1 VKKRIIFSV
10 FTIVVAAAVIAGGTM
25 AWFTNKTETT
35 DAVFTAGTVSIE
47 AGETIDFDE
56 EDDYYDWYNEDEV
69 KPLRVVDYKWIQP
82 IQEARTNPNAVLEL
96 ETERS
101 DSNFFSLGFGGYVT
115 VEFDGIL
122 VPGETK
128 IIVYEETWKPSVT
141 YPRESAIVSLSMDG
155 ENWVTIED
163 ELHNQKD
170 HNKDQKKNVIT
181 IPEDFELEY
190 ARYIKIEDTSN
201 QDDFVGIENADGF
214 DVNYICIKGYY
225 RDKNMN
231 WNPGDISKKTFK
243 IVNTGT
249 KDIHLRGKFS
259 GSWYEYDTSAHR
271 WKEWTPNPDEGVV
284 TISLNDPD
292 WMEKDGWY
300 YYTGSIDGTY
310 PDKEPASVTLDIE
323 VKLDGKDTGN
333 QYQGKRY
340 ILKGSFEAIQA
351 SNGASKAAKWAYIPG
366 SETQE

>member
-1 VKKRIIFSV
+1 MKRRIIVSV

-25 AWFTNKTETT
+25 AWFTAKAEPSET
-35 DAVFTAGTVSIE
+35 VFTAGTVTIE

-170 HNKDQKKNVIT
+170 HNKDQKRNEIKIPKNIG
-181 IPEDFELEY
+181 LEY
-190 ARYIKIEDTSN
+190 ARYIKIKDTTKP
-201 QDDFVGIENADGF
+201 DDFRNKSDGDGF

-271 WKEWTPNPDEGVV
+271 WKEWTPNPDDGVV